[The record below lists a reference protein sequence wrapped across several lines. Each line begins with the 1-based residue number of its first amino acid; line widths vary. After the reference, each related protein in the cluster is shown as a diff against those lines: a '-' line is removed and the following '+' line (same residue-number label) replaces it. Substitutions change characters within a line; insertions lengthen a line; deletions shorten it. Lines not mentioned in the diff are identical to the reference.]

1 MKRLFDFFQNND
13 EFAQIGGHLSEGL
26 IVTDLARN
34 IVYFN
39 SIAQRLLG
47 HDLADKTP
55 LSHYLPTINELL
67 PKKWHN
73 TLFSRQRLDVSNHHL
88 LVAAH
93 TLTDQQQR
101 CIGLLITLTDI
112 TDNIDAQQQ
121 LQEQASK
128 LKTYLE
134 GTRAGTWEWNLLS
147 NQVDIDERWARML
160 GYSLAELQPLTF
172 STWTER
178 CHPDDLETAML
189 KLQKHIAGDYP
200 YYDAICRMR
209 HKKGHWVW
217 IHDRGKVVARTKSG
231 KPLWM
236 RGTHI
241 DVTESQLAQERLSK
255 LAHTIPGI
263 IYQFTMRPDGHITF
277 PYVSDQAKHI
287 YGVSPQA
294 LMDDARVLEQIVHPE
309 DLSRIYDSIFQSA
322 KNLTPWKQQYRV
334 TLDDGIHWLEGNSIP
349 EASPDGTI
357 SWYGMIIDI
366 TERKTLEDKLRQLT
380 ITDELTGLANR
391 RHILDA
397 MEEAF
402 QRFQR
407 YQRTFSLVL
416 IDLDHFKE
424 VNDNFGH
431 PAGDKVLSAM
441 ADIFKERLR
450 ATDHA
455 GRLGGEEFVLLL
467 TDTPQHG
474 ALDIADTIRQALE
487 NCTFCEQ
494 GTPFR
499 ITLSAGVTEV
509 SGNDR
514 RLSRVLARADKA
526 MYQAKAAGRNR
537 IQLAC

>member
-1 MKRLFDFFQNND
+1 MKRLFDFFHSND
-13 EFAQIGGHLSEGL
+13 ELAQIGEHLSEGL
-26 IVTDLARN
+26 LVTDLARN

-39 SIAQRLLG
+39 SIAQKLLG
-47 HDLADKTP
+47 HSLTDKAP
-55 LSHYLPTINELL
+55 LNRCLPTIDELL
-67 PKKWHN
+67 PRKWHN
-73 TLFSRQRLDVSNHHL
+73 TLFSRQRLDVGNHHL
-88 LVAAH
+88 HIAAH

-112 TDNIDAQQQ
+112 TDSIDAQQQ

-134 GTRAGTWEWNLLS
+134 GTRAGTWEWNLHS

-178 CHPDDLETAML
+178 CHPDDLEAAML
-189 KLQKHIAGDYP
+189 KLQKHIAGEYP
-200 YYDAICRMR
+200 YYDSLCRMR

-217 IHDRGKVVARTKSG
+217 IHDRGKVVARTEEG

-263 IYQFTMRPDGHITF
+263 IYQFTMRPDGHIAF